1 MFISIDAQGISQ
13 GRLLISLAKE
23 RIAVVGAGIAGLTT
37 AAVLASRADV
47 TVYERDE
54 RAGGK
59 LRQVVWGNRAIDC
72 GPTVFTLRPIFEEIF
87 RLCGERLED
96 HVELSPLNV
105 LARHAWRDGSRLD
118 LFAERDATTQ
128 AIEEF
133 AGPREADAYVGF
145 LKYAERTWETLYSS
159 FIRHPQPSFPGM
171 VVRTPPHRLIRLNPY
186 ASLWQELGKRFKD
199 PRLQQLFGRY
209 TTYCGSSPF
218 KAPGTLSL
226 IAHIE
231 QEGVWSVKGGIRA
244 LADAL
249 TRICEKRGVQFQFGA
264 DVEAIKTDQGRVI
277 GIDGSSSEAFPI
289 VVFNG
294 DVDALTRGKL
304 SADQQTD
311 HPTKKPS
318 QRTQSAVTLCFLG
331 RAEGMK
337 PAMHNV
343 LFADDYKAEFDSVFK
358 KNALPEEPTTYVFA
372 PDFDQD
378 DQTSQ
383 RFFCL
388 INAPAHGDTKTYSEE
403 EQRQCQNKILN
414 HLTTCGLTLT
424 PEPGTMVTTT
434 PTDFAQRFPAT
445 GGALFGQPIH
455 GVRASFQ
462 RPGIRT
468 RTKGLYRAGGSVHP
482 GSGVPMAALSGL
494 MAAQTIIKDYGL
506 T

>member
-1 MFISIDAQGISQ
+1 MGISP
-13 GRLLISLAKE
+13 GRLSIPSPKE

-37 AAVLASRADV
+37 AALLASRADV

-54 RAGGK
+54 HAGGK

-87 RLCGERLED
+87 RLCGEQLED
-96 HVELSPLNV
+96 HVELTPLDV
-105 LARHAWRDGSRLD
+105 LARHAWLDGSRLD
-118 LFAERDATTQ
+118 LFAEREATIE
-128 AIEEF
+128 AIAGF
-133 AGPREADAYVGF
+133 AGQREADAYVGF
-145 LKYAERTWETLYSS
+145 LKYASQTWETLYGP
-159 FIRHPQPSFPGM
+159 FIRHPKPSFPGM
-171 VVRTPPHRLIRLNPY
+171 VLRTPPHRLVRLNPY
-186 ASLWQELGKRFKD
+186 LSLWQELENRFND

-231 QEGVWSVKGGIRA
+231 QEGVWSVKGGIRT

-249 TRICEKRGVQFQFGA
+249 TRICEKRGVSFEFGA
-264 DVEAIKTDQGRVI
+264 DIEAIKTERGRVV
-277 GIDGSSSEAFPI
+277 GLDGASDEQFPI

-294 DVDALTRGKL
+294 DVDALTRGRL
-304 SADQQTD
+304 DADREADQ
-311 HPTKKPS
+311 PLKKPAR
-318 QRTQSAVTLCFLG
+318 RTQSAVTLCFLG
-331 RAEGMK
+331 RAEGMT

-343 LFADDYKAEFDSVFK
+343 LFADDYRAEFDNVFE
-358 KNALPEEPTTYVFA
+358 KNTLPDEPTTYVFA
-372 PDFDQD
+372 PDFDKEEQE
-378 DQTSQ
+378 SQ

-403 EQRQCQNKILN
+403 ERRRCQSKILH
-414 HLTTCGLTLT
+414 HLKACGLTLT
-424 PEPGTMVTTT
+424 PEPETMVTTT
-434 PTDFAQRFPAT
+434 PTDFAERFPAT

-468 RTKGLYRAGGSVHP
+468 RTRGLYRAGGSIHP

-494 MAAQTIIKDYGL
+494 MAAETIIKDYGL